1 MRRHLLTAVTLLVL
15 LALVGLG
22 GYYGYR
28 ELFAPVGD
36 DRTARSRGEKGCEAG
51 LRKGETVRT
60 RDVTV
65 SVLNAG
71 TRSGLAGQVQEE
83 LVGRGFI
90 AGAADNAP
98 DDQQVRF
105 VRILAPSSKDPAAR
119 LVAAQFGPK
128 TYIQATRDD
137 LHPDVRLRGGRARL
151 GKRRGGRT
159 GPDGGLTA
167 GAATGGQHEEE
178 GQGGRPATHALIIP
192 DRRVSCR

>member
-1 MRRHLLTAVTLLVL
+1 MGRVSVRAPSYAVRRHLLTAVTLLVL

-36 DRTARSRGEKGCEAG
+36 DSSGSRRGGRDCEDG

-65 SVLNAG
+65 SVLNSG
-71 TRSGLAGQVQEE
+71 TRSGLAGQVQEQ

-90 AGAADNAP
+90 AGTAENAP

-105 VRILAPSSKDPAAR
+105 VRILAPTSKDPAAR

-128 TYIQATRDD
+128 TYIQSTRDN
-137 LHPDVRLRGGRARL
+137 LGPGVDVVLGDGFKGLVRDAPRRLRA
-151 GKRRGGRT
+151 T
-159 GPDGGLTA
+159 VA
-167 GAATGGQHEEE
+167 GSG
-178 GQGGRPATHALIIP
+178 
-192 DRRVSCR
+192 C